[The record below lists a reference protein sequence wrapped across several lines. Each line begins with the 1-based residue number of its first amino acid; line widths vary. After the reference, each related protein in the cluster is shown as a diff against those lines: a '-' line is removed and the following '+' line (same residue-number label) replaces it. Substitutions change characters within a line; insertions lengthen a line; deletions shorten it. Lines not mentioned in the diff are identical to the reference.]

1 VTSETRPLDDLL
13 ARLVADARYDMQRR
27 RALIPDEQLER
38 AAAAYSPQDFAGA
51 LRGPGLAV
59 IAEMKQRTPSMG
71 VLAEDYRPSELAR
84 AYTEGGAAA
93 ISVLTHMAGFGG
105 RPEHITAARAV
116 TPLPILR
123 KDFVTDPYEIGEAR
137 AAGAD
142 AVLLIVAAVG
152 AGLLPGLI
160 AETRKRGMTALV
172 EVHDESEAHA
182 ALLAG
187 AQVIGVNHRDLRTFK
202 VDLGLTEQ
210 IRAVIPSD
218 VVLVAESGIQTAGD
232 VRRMRDAGA
241 DAILVGEAL
250 MRAPDPTARLR
261 ELRQWSE

>member
-1 VTSETRPLDDLL
+1 
-13 ARLVADARYDMQRR
+13 MQRR
-27 RALIPDEQLER
+27 RALTTDYELER
-38 AAAAYSPQDFAGA
+38 AAAAYTPRDFVAA
-51 LRGPGLAV
+51 LRGHGLAV

-71 VLAEDYRPSELAR
+71 VLAEEYVPAELAR

-105 RPEHITAARAV
+105 RPEHITHAREV
-116 TPLPILR
+116 TTLPILR
-123 KDFVTDPYEIGEAR
+123 KDFVTEAYEIGEAR

-142 AVLLIVAAVG
+142 AVLLIAAALDG
-152 AGLLPGLI
+152 ALLPGLI
-160 AETRKRGMTALV
+160 AETRRRGIAALV
-172 EVHDESEAHA
+172 EVHDEGEADA
-182 ALLAG
+182 ALAAG
-187 AQVIGVNHRDLRTFK
+187 AEVIGVNHRDLRTFK
-202 VDLGLTEQ
+202 VDLGLTEK

-250 MRAPDPTARLR
+250 MRASDPAARLR

>member
-1 VTSETRPLDDLL
+1 
-13 ARLVADARYDMQRR
+13 MQRR
-27 RALIPDEQLER
+27 RALTTDYELER
-38 AAAAYSPQDFAGA
+38 AAAAYTPRDFVAA
-51 LRGPGLAV
+51 LRGHGLAV

-71 VLAEDYRPSELAR
+71 VLAEEYVPAELAR

-105 RPEHITAARAV
+105 RPEHITHAREV
-116 TPLPILR
+116 TTLPILR
-123 KDFVTDPYEIGEAR
+123 KDFVTDAYEIGEAR

-142 AVLLIVAAVG
+142 AVLLIAAALDG
-152 AGLLPGLI
+152 ALLPSLI
-160 AETRKRGMTALV
+160 AETRRRGIAALV
-172 EVHDESEAHA
+172 EVHDEGEAHA
-182 ALLAG
+182 ALAAG
-187 AQVIGVNHRDLRTFK
+187 AEVIGVNHRDLRTFK
-202 VDLGLTEQ
+202 VDLGLTEM

-250 MRAPDPTARLR
+250 MRASDPAARLR